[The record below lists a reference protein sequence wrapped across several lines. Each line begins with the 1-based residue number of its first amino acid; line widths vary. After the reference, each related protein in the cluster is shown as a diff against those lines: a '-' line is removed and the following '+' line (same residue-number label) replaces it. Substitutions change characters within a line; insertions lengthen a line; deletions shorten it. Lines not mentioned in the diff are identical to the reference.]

1 MEKCAEK
8 IKRAVDANFNRA
20 REGLR
25 VIEDIARFVL
35 DCKEVVQNIKNMRSE
50 IAYIQKKYKDF
61 LFFRDTETDVG
72 TALTSVIEK
81 DRDSLE
87 DIVNAN
93 IKRVQESLRVLEEMF
108 KVIDISE
115 SLKFKK
121 MRYESY
127 VIEKKILTS
136 LEKNIK

>member
-61 LFFRDTETDVG
+61 LFFRDTEADVG

-127 VIEKKILTS
+127 VIEKKILTL